1 MDDTNIKENHLGNKN
16 LDKWGNSVF
25 AQNLLRYL
33 DENIEKNVNFNCFME
48 SYDEYESKH
57 LSENLTDWFIR
68 RRFER
73 YSQEKPKYCFGRT

>member
-1 MDDTNIKENHLGNKN
+1 MTLISKKIIWVTKILINEVIRCLHKTYSGT
-16 LDKWGNSVF
+16 
-25 AQNLLRYL
+25 Y

-48 SYDEYESKH
+48 GYDEYESKH